1 MPFSETITVAS
12 KICDSDCWSLVHMT
26 SVKLGVESFM
36 PLLLW
41 TERRGEKILKMEWY
55 TDKER
60 GTNRREG
67 PKAKFTVGI
76 P

>member
-1 MPFSETITVAS
+1 MA
-12 KICDSDCWSLVHMT
+12 

-55 TDKER
+55 TDKGR
-60 GTNRREG
+60 GTNG
-67 PKAKFTVGI
+67 GYKSKSQCLLYIA
-76 P
+76 